1 MAGIIGP
8 RKITK
13 KSAAVGT
20 LIIAPALGML
30 GFSILPIAAAL
41 GTSAE
46 EDERARSKNKT
57 KAQGKKK
64 AIRKTRI

>member
-1 MAGIIGP
+1 MAVIGP
-8 RKITK
+8 RKITR
-13 KSAAVGT
+13 KSAAVGA

-30 GFSILPIAAAL
+30 GLSILPIAAVL
-41 GTSAE
+41 GNE
-46 EDERARSKNKT
+46 PEKKRAKT